1 MRSMKRVRLAVLFL
15 IAVALL
21 AGTPAL
27 AGQPWPGQWPH
38 RRVNVE
44 LTPTGAEPTASGVG
58 TLEYGGFYPNYSGS
72 LTVSCK
78 GLTPGATYCVWFC
91 IAHYD
96 TWFWYTWES
105 GPLPASAKGTG
116 KVTIYFSGLP
126 NLVAVRNANGDDV
139 LTAEF

>member
-1 MRSMKRVRLAVLFL
+1 MTPMKLFRLAVLFL
-15 IAVALL
+15 VAVALV

-38 RRVNVE
+38 HRVNVE
-44 LTPTGAEPTASGVG
+44 LTPTGGTRRVGRRNTGVRR
-58 TLEYGGFYPNYSGS
+58 S
-72 LTVSCK
+72 LSKLFGLADLSCK
-78 GLTPGATYCVWFC
+78 GLTPGATYCAWFC

-96 TWFWYTWES
+96 TWLWYTWES

-116 KVTIYFSGLP
+116 KVTIYSSGLP